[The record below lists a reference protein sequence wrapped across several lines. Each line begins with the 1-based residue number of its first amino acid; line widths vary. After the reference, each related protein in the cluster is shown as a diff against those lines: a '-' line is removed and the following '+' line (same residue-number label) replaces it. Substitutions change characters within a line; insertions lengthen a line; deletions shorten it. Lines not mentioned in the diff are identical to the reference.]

1 MLLNELL
8 EAQPKKTA
16 VVAWGRMNPPTIGHQ
31 KVLDVV
37 NQHAQKFMGDPIL
50 FLTKTQKPKTDPLSF
65 AEKLHFAQEMF
76 NVPVDRNTSI
86 KTIIQMF
93 QHLQSKGYDN
103 VILVAGSD
111 RVQQYQD
118 LIDKYN
124 NKPDTKGEVPFTF
137 ANAKVISSGERD
149 PDAEGVAGMSSSKV
163 KKLAAEGKFED
174 WKDETDETQPGFKS
188 SVPGNEALAKQMYN
202 RVRQGMGIADTVEE
216 GGMPASVIK
225 SKQRYAD
232 MTNQELADRFKDS
245 DEKTL
250 RQMAWRHGYGNMSSH
265 YFDRVQKGKSQT
277 QEAAGVGIVTKQN
290 TTKDVNKGTLKKM
303 MKAYKLA

>member
-31 KVLDVV
+31 KVIDVV

-76 NVPVDRNTSI
+76 NVPVDKNTSV

-93 QHLQSKGYDN
+93 QHLQGKGYDN

-137 ANAKVISSGERD
+137 ANAKVVSSGERD
-149 PDAEGVAGMSSSKV
+149 PDAEGVQGMSASK
-163 KKLAAEGKFED
+163 LRQFAADDDFTSFAQGI
-174 WKDETDETQPGFKS
+174 S
-188 SVPGNEALAKQMYN
+188 GNETLAKQMFA
-202 RVRQGMGIADTVEE
+202 RVRKGMGLEVT
-216 GGMPASVIK
+216 
-225 SKQRYAD
+225 
-232 MTNQELADRFKDS
+232 
-245 DEKTL
+245 
-250 RQMAWRHGYGNMSSH
+250 
-265 YFDRVQKGKSQT
+265 
-277 QEAAGVGIVTKQN
+277 EAAGVGIITKQN
-290 TTKDVNKGTLKKM
+290 TTKDVKKGTLKKM
-303 MKAYKLA
+303 MKAYKLI

>member
-31 KVLDVV
+31 KVIDVV

-76 NVPVDRNTSI
+76 NVPVDKNTSV

-93 QHLQSKGYDN
+93 QHLQGKGYDN

-137 ANAKVISSGERD
+137 ANAKVVSSGERD
-149 PDAEGVAGMSSSKV
+149 PDAEGVQGMSASKLRQFAADDDFTSFAQGVSGNETLAEQMFARVRNGMGLEVNEIMGFATKTPKRATIKV
-163 KKLAAEGKFED
+163 KKRPPEEDSLQDKLKKRRAMAAKGNPNAFN
-174 WKDETDETQPGFKS
+174 TGAL
-188 SVPGNEALAKQMYN
+188 SVKKE
-202 RVRQGMGIADTVEE
+202 
-216 GGMPASVIK
+216 
-225 SKQRYAD
+225 
-232 MTNQELADRFKDS
+232 
-245 DEKTL
+245 
-250 RQMAWRHGYGNMSSH
+250 
-265 YFDRVQKGKSQT
+265 
-277 QEAAGVGIVTKQN
+277 EAAGVGIITKQN
-290 TTKDVNKGTLKKM
+290 TTKDVKKGTLKKM